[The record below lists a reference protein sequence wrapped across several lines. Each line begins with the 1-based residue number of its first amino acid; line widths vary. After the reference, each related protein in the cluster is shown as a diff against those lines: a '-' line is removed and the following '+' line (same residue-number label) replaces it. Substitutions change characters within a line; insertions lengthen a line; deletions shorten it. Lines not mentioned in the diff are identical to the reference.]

1 MREVKEFVGRL
12 PEREHT
18 ELANAIGAGLH
29 DARMA
34 AQCLTDPGPQSH
46 TVPQLLAYLTRAITE
61 LTSAR
66 ELITRRLEDVETQ
79 PSDRGPG

>member
-1 MREVKEFVGRL
+1 MREVKEFVSQL

-18 ELANAIGAGLH
+18 YLANAIGSGLH

-34 AQCLTDPGPQSH
+34 AQCLTDPGPQSR
-46 TVPQLLAYLTRAITE
+46 TVPQLLAYLTRSINE
-61 LTSAR
+61 LTSVR
-66 ELITRRLEDVETQ
+66 ELITRRLEGMETQ